1 MRLLNFFLFGVILAG
16 FASGYFLVAN
26 EQSED
31 NTEVKKEAVLP
42 ATHPFAQCA
51 TCHGVKGEGNEKL
64 FAPKLNGQH
73 IGYLKKQVEAFQN
86 GWRGKD
92 PKDVHGFLMATAI
105 KDLSQ
110 EKIDAALDYL
120 ENVKSIE
127 PGKRIFGDRWRGESL
142 YERGCAICHGDK
154 GEGSIQ
160 YNMARLDMQHGWY
173 LSKQISHFRQN
184 VRGTH
189 SADESG
195 KTMAFYAKLLPDDQA
210 VEDVVSWLTYA
221 SRKAY
226 REKQASLDQ

>member
-1 MRLLNFFLFGVILAG
+1 MNLFLHAFFSL
-16 FASGYFLVAN
+16 SLVMN
-26 EQSED
+26 
-31 NTEVKKEAVLP
+31 VLP
-42 ATHPFAQCA
+42 GYLSAEDVKETQESESVIVTLQPSHPFAQCA
-51 TCHGVKGEGNEKL
+51 TCHGIKGEGNEAL

-73 IGYLKKQVEAFQN
+73 IGYLKKQIEAFQK

-92 PKDVHGFLMATAI
+92 SKDVHGVVMAAAI
-105 KDLSQ
+105 KDLAQ
-110 EKIDAALDYL
+110 EKIDAALTYL
-120 ENVKSIE
+120 ESIKSIE
-127 PGKRIFGDRWRGESL
+127 PGKRVFGDRWRGESL
-142 YERGCAICHGDK
+142 YERGCAICHGEK

-173 LSKQISHFRQN
+173 LSKQINHFRSD
-184 VRGTH
+184 VRGIH

-226 REKQASLDQ
+226 REKMAGK